1 MLEEHLGLC
10 CKSRKNHSEMLWR
23 IINVELWL
31 RAFMDCEIAEDAG
44 DILGGA
50 LEKAFCRVGASKSQD
65 N

>member
-1 MLEEHLGLC
+1 LH

-31 RAFMDCEIAEDAG
+31 GAFMDCEIPKDAC
-44 DILGGA
+44 DILDDV
-50 LEKAFCRVGASKSQD
+50 LEKASCRLARPGLLWSQD